1 MPRNAVDTKLFTPI
15 GPYSHAVV
23 AGRHIYMSGTP
34 GINPRTG
41 SITETTAYG
50 QAHQALTNLIS
61 MVESAGGTEADLVAI
76 QVHLTNVEDFT
87 DVNRAFEEL
96 LSTPYPARTVFG
108 TPALPKHGALLTIS
122 GTAVLSD

>member
-23 AGRHIYMSGTP
+23 AGRHVYMSGTP
-34 GINPRTG
+34 GINPETG

-61 MVESAGGTEADLVAI
+61 MIESAGGTEADLVAI
-76 QVHLTNVEDFT
+76 QVHLTNIDDFQEM
-87 DVNRAFEEL
+87 NRAFEEL
-96 LSTPYPARTVFG
+96 LSAPYPARTVFG
-108 TPALPKHGALLTIS
+108 TPALPKNGALLTIS
-122 GTAVLSD
+122 GTAVLGD